1 MDPNKNPSVFLKRWG
16 LSFESANIESRKI
29 EYTKQGDIRK
39 MFESDGPGLLE
50 EFKELFI
57 NIDYTIYREKF
68 TVLGQYLIDIAK
80 RNSKYNDLEKSLD
93 CIISIPNYDDST
105 YYPIVTPLPL
115 KPTNPTKNIV
125 SKLSKIDEI
134 IINLSTLVDK
144 EDLPL
149 LDKFKELLSE
159 LTTKYQLRDFNENL
173 LVEMFK
179 SFISAKDDYLEYVK
193 DKSITVTELEL
204 IQYDT
209 VVNNYLDNID
219 DYISMKFEYP
229 SGFMKLVNEFEILP
243 NFNEKGDLTYI
254 TTPKIS
260 KYSMVE
266 IQKIMLSPFRK
277 DSSFDFETNID
288 SINIEYIVEW
298 LRRNASDVVDKLNY
312 VQKYNALLIDELQ
325 KKYFYDTFKILDK
338 DEPIEDTK
346 SPGNNAIY
354 YIKTKT
360 SLLNNKLV
368 IFDQPED
375 DVAPEKVKTD
385 LIKSLSQLAISNQV
399 IIVTHNPQL
408 VVNLDVDNV
417 ICLDDSDEVFK
428 IYNGPLYKKRDYDI
442 LNIIADK
449 LDGGKDALKERWRR
463 YE

>member
-1 MDPNKNPSVFLKRWG
+1 M
-16 LSFESANIESRKI
+16 
-29 EYTKQGDIRK
+29 
-39 MFESDGPGLLE
+39 
-50 EFKELFI
+50 
-57 NIDYTIYREKF
+57 
-68 TVLGQYLIDIAK
+68 
-80 RNSKYNDLEKSLD
+80 
-93 CIISIPNYDDST
+93 
-105 YYPIVTPLPL
+105 
-115 KPTNPTKNIV
+115 
-125 SKLSKIDEI
+125 
-134 IINLSTLVDK
+134 
-144 EDLPL
+144 
-149 LDKFKELLSE
+149 
-159 LTTKYQLRDFNENL
+159 
-173 LVEMFK
+173 
-179 SFISAKDDYLEYVK
+179 
-193 DKSITVTELEL
+193 
-204 IQYDT
+204 
-209 VVNNYLDNID
+209 
-219 DYISMKFEYP
+219 
-229 SGFMKLVNEFEILP
+229 
-243 NFNEKGDLTYI
+243 
-254 TTPKIS
+254 
-260 KYSMVE
+260 
-266 IQKIMLSPFRK
+266 
-277 DSSFDFETNID
+277 
-288 SINIEYIVEW
+288 
-298 LRRNASDVVDKLNY
+298 
-312 VQKYNALLIDELQ
+312 
-325 KKYFYDTFKILDK
+325 DK